1 MLHAPLA
8 LKILDFMDVRFETTA
23 SRLFLLCDV
32 KVNDS
37 YPFHTVRVA
46 SRSEIHKR

>member
-1 MLHAPLA
+1 MLHAILA
-8 LKILDFMDVRFETTA
+8 LKILDFMDVRFGTSA

-32 KVNDS
+32 KVNDF
-37 YPFHTVRVA
+37 YPFHSIRVA